1 MPARQHP
8 ASSPPGLHPRARL
21 HPFIFHPPFFILYL
35 SCCFLLSSCLPA
47 PPPPAYVLVTA
58 SGQASATPF
67 QPSPHTATPIPL
79 PSLPPTS
86 TPTPIPTITASP
98 TTEPSPL
105 PTETALPGPAHP
117 QYAISALVNY
127 GAQTVLV
134 SQVIRYPNHSGET
147 LPSLVLAVN
156 PNLWRDVFLLQNL
169 TLNGTPADYRLESHR
184 LTIPLNPPLPPGDV
198 IEIGLAYRLNL
209 PYSSTRHENFGYTW
223 RQINLIDWYP
233 FVVPYAGQGNWV
245 LRDPHPYGENLVY
258 PLADFRVRL
267 AFTDANPPVVAA
279 PAPARYEDGA
289 FLYDLPNARNFTISI
304 SPHFLV
310 ATDQAEGVTLYHYY
324 FTEHAVAAA
333 RVLELTRQAV
343 LTYSRLFGPPPHS
356 TLSIVETDL
365 NDGLEADGLYF
376 LAASFYEA
384 YDGSMRN
391 NLAVIAV
398 HETAHQW
405 WYGGVASDQALE
417 PWLDEALCTYSERLF
432 YENNAPASLAWWW
445 NFRIY
450 AYNPTGYVDWRLYDT
465 ASFRPYVNAVYF
477 QGARFLEALRSRMGE
492 AAFFAFLQDYYA
504 RHRGRIATADD
515 FFATLSTHTSADLS
529 DLLRTYF
536 TYR

>member
-1 MPARQHP
+1 MPARERP
-8 ASSPPGLHPRARL
+8 APSSAAPPARYARL
-21 HPFIFHPPFFILYL
+21 HPFTLHSL
-35 SCCFLLSSCLPA
+35 SFLCFLSFFVLSSCLPA
-47 PPPPAYVLVTA
+47 LPPTAYVLVTA
-58 SGQASATPF
+58 DSQASATPF
-67 QPSPHTATPIPL
+67 QPAPSTPTPIPL
-79 PSLPPTS
+79 PTLPPTS
-86 TPTPIPTITASP
+86 TPTPVPTATASP
-98 TTEPSPL
+98 TPQPSPA
-105 PTETALPGPAHP
+105 PVEAALPAPAHP
-117 QYAISALVNY
+117 QYTISALVNY
-127 GAQTVLV
+127 GTQSVVV

-156 PNLWRDVFLLQNL
+156 PNLWKDVFLLQSL
-169 TLNGTPADYRLESHR
+169 TLNGAPAEYHLESHR
-184 LTIPLNPPLPPGDV
+184 LTLPLNPPLPPGGV

-233 FVVPYAGQGNWV
+233 FVVPYAGEGNWV
-245 LRDPHPYGENLVY
+245 LHDPHPYGENLVY

-267 AFTDANPPVVAA
+267 TFTDANPPVVAA

-289 FLYDLPNARNFTISI
+289 FLYDFPNARNFTLSL

-310 ATDQAEGVTLYHYY
+310 TTDQAEGVTLYNYY
-324 FTEHAVAAA
+324 FAEHAAAAA

-343 LTYSRLFGPPPHS
+343 LTYSRLYGPPPHP

-376 LAASFYEA
+376 LASSFYEA
-384 YDGSMRN
+384 YDGSLRN
-391 NLAVIAV
+391 NLSIIAV

-432 YENNAPASLAWWW
+432 YEYNAPASLSWWW

-450 AYNPTGYVDWRLYDT
+450 SYNPTGYVDWRIYDT

-477 QGARFLEALRSRMGE
+477 QGARFLESLRSRMGD
-492 AAFFAFLQDYYA
+492 AAFLAFLQDYYA
-504 RHRGRIATADD
+504 RHRGRIATAED
-515 FFATLSTHTSADLS
+515 FFATLSAHTSTDFS
-529 DLLRTYF
+529 DLIRTYF